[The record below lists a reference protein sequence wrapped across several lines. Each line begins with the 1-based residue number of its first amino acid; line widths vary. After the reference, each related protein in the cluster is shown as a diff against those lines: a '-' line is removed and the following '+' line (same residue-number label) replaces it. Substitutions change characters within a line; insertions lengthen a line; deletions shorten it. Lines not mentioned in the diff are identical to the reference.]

1 MKKDQSQ
8 TSCRAEP
15 TARPGYSKVAV
26 QRRFAVQR
34 RLNERPGHPLV
45 DCLHTLIDALKGLH
59 GALLEADIVWSEDMS
74 TQVPP
79 PGTVLLLT
87 SCMAAP
93 SSNPQALP
101 SQWNVTAC
109 YLHRD
114 DPHSGSC
121 GIMMVCSPD
130 ASNDLQVAVFT
141 QWRAALWRVLHGTH
155 RSKPAE
161 KDGIAAAF
169 QEDAFVFTWLRL
181 QKAVGRVMTAIAH
194 ADEQPSV
201 ATAAQRFRGVSD
213 QV

>member
-121 GIMMVCSPD
+121 GIMMV
-130 ASNDLQVAVFT
+130 
-141 QWRAALWRVLHGTH
+141 AALMQAMTC
-155 RSKPAE
+155 RSPSSHSGARPCGVCCTAPTGASLLRKTASQLPSGRMPLSSPGCGCRRLWAE
-161 KDGIAAAF
+161 
-169 QEDAFVFTWLRL
+169 
-181 QKAVGRVMTAIAH
+181 
-194 ADEQPSV
+194 
-201 ATAAQRFRGVSD
+201 
-213 QV
+213 